1 MDTVEGVE
9 ASQSTRAS
17 DPYEAE
23 ESAQAAFSD
32 PSPADAPMADSP
44 LDEARRE
51 AAVEAIAEPQ
61 DRHDKHRQDEPRHER
76 GYESEQERQYES
88 QHERMPEP
96 PQPREE
102 RRDFQPAKPASVTEA
117 IDEVNRVIA
126 DLKAVLN
133 TMEEVLETLE
143 LAEVQ
148 KNADEREIQ
157 SLRNA
162 LRTMDRRGPE
172 VREMRS
178 GEPEQQPIPYQ
189 PQGRPQQQQRHDRRR
204 HGRR

>member
-1 MDTVEGVE
+1 M
-9 ASQSTRAS
+9 
-17 DPYEAE
+17 
-23 ESAQAAFSD
+23 
-32 PSPADAPMADSP
+32 
-44 LDEARRE
+44 
-51 AAVEAIAEPQ
+51 AEPQ
-61 DRHDKHRQDEPRHER
+61 DRHDKHREEPREER
-76 GYESEQERQYES
+76 GYESEPEPQYES
-88 QHERMPEP
+88 QHEPLPELSQP
-96 PQPREE
+96 PREE
-102 RRDFQPAKPASVTEA
+102 RRDFQPAAPASVTQA

-172 VREMRS
+172 VREFRS
-178 GEPEQQPIPYQ
+178 EPQQQPIPYQ
-189 PQGRPQQQQRHDRRR
+189 PQARPQQQRHDRRR